1 MSPAMTPRSETR
13 LSNAD
18 RKGKA
23 IAFSEDHPVN
33 STLPP
38 PPPIGTLTGEGFS
51 RGQTDDYTD
60 MGDWRRFREVGL
72 LDEASM
78 ERKDREALLEKIST
92 LEKEVPL
99 MESSLIVFVII

>member
-1 MSPAMTPRSETR
+1 MTPRSETR
-13 LSNAD
+13 VTNPRNAD

-23 IAFSEDHPVN
+23 IAFSEDPVN
-33 STLPP
+33 STLP

-51 RGQTDDYTD
+51 RGEADDMD
-60 MGDWRRFREVGL
+60 MGDWRKFREVGL

-99 MESSLIVFVII
+99 